1 MAAWF
6 KPDLFV
12 PSVTGIDLG
21 DLKARGLAGLCFD
34 LDNTLVPWN
43 TADVSPEIRDWFREV
58 HAAGLPA
65 CIVTNAGGQRVS
77 SVSELLKVPSVVWAG
92 KPSVTAFLAGARLM
106 GVNPA
111 RVAMVGDQIFTDIFG
126 AKRAGMFTILV
137 APITP
142 RDFAT
147 TKILRLAERFYLRR
161 WQREGLIPPGYRS

>member
-1 MAAWF
+1 MPAWF

-12 PSVTGIDLG
+12 PSVTGIDLA

-43 TADVSPEIRDWFREV
+43 TADVSREIMDWFAQV

-77 SVSELLKVPSVVWAG
+77 VVSEMLGVPAVVWAG
-92 KPSVTAFLAGARLM
+92 KPSVTAFLAGAKLM
-106 GVNPA
+106 RVHPA
-111 RVAMVGDQIFTDIFG
+111 RVAMVGDQLFTDILG

-147 TKILRLAERFYLRR
+147 TKILRLAERFFLRR
-161 WQREGLIPPGYRS
+161 WRREGLIPPGYRS